1 MRDYTPVMDQYRIPR
16 EAVREL
22 IHFCRQYDWKK
33 REAKYL
39 LTISSPDM
47 SGMPK
52 GNTVG
57 RPVESTVLKRQRFLD
72 DVDLIDKAATE
83 TDSGKWTAVLIE
95 SCCRQVPWHQL
106 DQTQLPSSNRSDFFK
121 ARREFFWRLYE
132 MKIGTLGAI
141 ES

>member
-1 MRDYTPVMDQYRIPR
+1 VRDYTPVMDQYRIPR

-52 GNTVG
+52 GNSVG

-132 MKIGTLGAI
+132 MKIGTLGAMDQ
-141 ES
+141 

>member
-1 MRDYTPVMDQYRIPR
+1 MDQYGIPR

-33 REAKYL
+33 REARYL
-39 LTISSPDM
+39 LTIASPDM

-72 DVDLIDKAATE
+72 DVDLIDKAARE
-83 TDSGKWTAVLIE
+83 TDSGKWMAVLIE

-132 MKIGTLGAI
+132 MKIGTLGAMDQ
-141 ES
+141 

>member
-1 MRDYTPVMDQYRIPR
+1 MRDYTPVMDQYRIPM

-33 REAKYL
+33 REARYL
-39 LTISSPDM
+39 LTISSPDL
-47 SGMPK
+47 SGMPR

-57 RPVESTVLKRQRFLD
+57 RPVENTVLKRQRFLE
-72 DVDLIDKAATE
+72 DVDLIDKAAME
-83 TDSGKWTAVLIE
+83 TDNGKWMAVLIE

-132 MKIGTLGAI
+132 MKIGTLGAMDQ
-141 ES
+141 